1 MDEIAGLKT
10 SLGLW
15 DTLGNISALL
25 IFVGVVLASVSL
37 FEWPAKWSALLA
49 RFPKAGRIGA
59 VLLIVGLTG
68 EILSARRSHNISA
81 RIIAQLNA
89 QAGKAI
95 EASKALEKEAAQLR
109 LQLATLKW
117 RVITP
122 EQQATLINWL
132 KTSPKGPVVVAYG
145 PDDEPWSYASQIR
158 DTLRLAG
165 FDPLLEQSPIAAPG
179 TWILVTDLQRP
190 PPHALAIQNAF
201 REIHVELDGQQE
213 PQYVPTPGTVVIL
226 IGPRRP

>member
-25 IFVGVVLASVSL
+25 IFIGVILASATL
-37 FEWPAKWSALLA
+37 MEWPPKWSMLIA

-68 EILSARRSHNISA
+68 EILSARRSHTISA
-81 RIIAQLNA
+81 RIIGELNA

-95 EASKALEKEAAQLR
+95 EASKALEKDAAQLR

-132 KTSPKGPVVVAYG
+132 KATPKGPVVIQYG
-145 PDDEPWSYASQIR
+145 PEDEPWSYATQVR
-158 DTLRLAG
+158 DALRLAG
-165 FDPLLEQSPIAAPG
+165 FDPRLEQSSIAAPG
-179 TWILVTDLQRP
+179 TWIFVADLQHP
-190 PPHALAIQNAF
+190 APHALAIQNAF
-201 REIHVELDGQQE
+201 REIHVDLDGQQE
-213 PQYVPTPGTVVIL
+213 PQFLPTPGTVVIL